1 MELQI
6 YQIFLA
12 WLVTSARE
20 SSRYSQSLLGFF
32 QRKALAFLG
41 AHKWER
47 QRGEEGCDYRF
58 LYLRWG
64 WPAGSISSMLT
75 ICIQHMTL
83 RKIMRELGLVR
94 QIICTSNLPMLM
106 AGILKDVTMIQ
117 RGSTYIMS
125 IENGVLGLHKR

>member
-6 YQIFLA
+6 YRIFLA

-64 WPAGSISSMLT
+64 PARRLNKFDANDLYPAHDVAQDHARAGVGTSDNMY
-75 ICIQHMTL
+75 IQPANADGWYSE
-83 RKIMRELGLVR
+83 RRDNDSER
-94 QIICTSNLPMLM
+94 
-106 AGILKDVTMIQ
+106 
-117 RGSTYIMS
+117 
-125 IENGVLGLHKR
+125 LHIHYVD